1 MVQRTPRASAA
12 PTAQADPRSDSELVA
27 ACLAGHDE
35 AWSALI
41 ARYKRLIYSVPFRY
55 GATPDDAADIFQAVC
70 LELYAELGKLRKVD
84 SLRSWLM
91 TVTTHQSFHWKQRQR
106 KRLTREGTELDEQ
119 IIEATTGTEGDPL
132 VAIEQAQVLHQ
143 AIDLLSPRCQEL
155 VRLLFFS
162 DPPMPYGKVAA
173 TLGLATGSIGF
184 IRGRCLKRLQD
195 ELAKLGF

>member
-1 MVQRTPRASAA
+1 MAQRTPRTAA
-12 PTAQADPRSDSELVA
+12 TPTAQADPRSDSELVA

-41 ARYKRLIYSVPFRY
+41 GRYKRLIYSVPFRY

-91 TVTTHQSFHWKQRQR
+91 TVTTHQAFHWKQRHR

-119 IIEATTGTEGDPL
+119 VVEGTIGEEGDPL

-143 AIDLLSPRCQEL
+143 AIDLLSPDRKST
-155 VRLLFFS
+155 RLNS
-162 DPPMPYGKVAA
+162 SH
-173 TLGLATGSIGF
+173 T
-184 IRGRCLKRLQD
+184 
-195 ELAKLGF
+195 